1 VCRTLL
7 LSGRYFSKK
16 ELVFVRQLLQSF
28 PNLSLTELA
37 QTLCEHLGWVT
48 ARGRNKHNA
57 CLSAL
62 ERLEQL
68 GYLRLP
74 RKRLHK
80 TREVKRIAWS
90 ERTQPGLAIE
100 GSLEALGAITVEVVT
115 EEAEV
120 ALWNEYVDRYH
131 YLHYKHPIGAS
142 LKYFILAEKP
152 DRQVLGCL
160 LFSASVW
167 HLRDRDQWIG
177 WEKKDRE
184 KRLNLVINNNRFLIF
199 PWVNVSNLASK
210 TLSIVTRRLPQDW
223 QAAHGYRPVLI
234 ETFVDPRQYSGA
246 CYQAANWIPI
256 GQTSGKPWREAEDDP
271 RGGIKSIFV
280 YPLQANFR
288 AVLQDQKPTEVSV
301 QREEKFIALWGQVV
315 TLLAEVAQAFDA
327 TWRKRKRV
335 IDSLLLVFL
344 IFRLVFSKNHQGYG
358 TTIAEFW
365 WNCHRM

>member
-1 VCRTLL
+1 MPTPITKPLT

-16 ELVFVRQLLQSF
+16 ELRFVQQMLKSF

-74 RKRLHK
+74 QKRSHK
-80 TREVKRIAWS
+80 TREVKRISWS
-90 ERTQPGLAIE
+90 ERTSSGLPIE
-100 GSLEALGAITVEVVT
+100 GSLEALGSITLRVVT

-152 DRQVLGCL
+152 DRPILGCL

-167 HLRDRDQWIG
+167 HLWDRDQWIG
-177 WEKKDRE
+177 WDRKDRE

-223 QAAHGYRPVLI
+223 QTAHGYRPVLI
-234 ETFVDPRQYSGA
+234 ETFVDPSHYSGA
-246 CYQAANWIPI
+246 C
-256 GQTSGKPWREAEDDP
+256 
-271 RGGIKSIFV
+271 
-280 YPLQANFR
+280 
-288 AVLQDQKPTEVSV
+288 
-301 QREEKFIALWGQVV
+301 
-315 TLLAEVAQAFDA
+315 
-327 TWRKRKRV
+327 
-335 IDSLLLVFL
+335 
-344 IFRLVFSKNHQGYG
+344 
-358 TTIAEFW
+358 
-365 WNCHRM
+365 